1 MDSPQ
6 QISRYWAPCPGDG
19 GVLCGEAQEGGGPC
33 QGEEKEEEPAESV
46 KEKPVADRRSSLFLV
61 SLPQPAGEN
70 GAEAHPDARAEG
82 HQQHLDGVGV
92 REGQKG
98 LVAVLGHI
106 DAVHQIVDGADE
118 HGQHDG
124 QGHSHHQTGTGMAPS
139 IPSLDCRTELSPPVL
154 PIWGGIMAGN
164 GCSAG
169 PRRWCPAGR
178 GCPRGSRPRQTP
190 FFRRSGGRFHSP
202 AGQRERP
209 EDSPG
214 RSGGGGLPP

>member
-33 QGEEKEEEPAESV
+33 QGEKKEEEPAESV

-124 QGHSHHQTGTGMAPS
+124 QGHSHHQTGHRHGAQHTVIG
-139 IPSLDCRTELSPPVL
+139 L
-154 PIWGGIMAGN
+154 PHRALTSCFTDM
-164 GCSAG
+164 
-169 PRRWCPAGR
+169 GR
-178 GCPRGSRPRQTP
+178 HHG
-190 FFRRSGGRFHSP
+190 
-202 AGQRERP
+202 RERV
-209 EDSPG
+209 
-214 RSGGGGLPP
+214 